1 MVDTVLAPARRA
13 AFELRELHDKA
24 LVLKQIDGTAVD
36 ERQQVLI
43 NLRLR
48 VLGRFIVDVALL
60 ELLPRP
66 FTAVPIPI
74 NLGAPVVLSRAAYS
88 STTASGEKGGLRS
101 RTTTR
106 I

>member
-66 FTAVPIPI
+66 FATVAISE
-74 NLGAPVVLSRAAYS
+74 NLGAPVRPEQ
-88 STTASGEKGGLRS
+88 SGIFLDNSFGRKGRLALPYNVG
-101 RTTTR
+101 